1 MNNRARE
8 PWLYLITDRKA
19 CEPGDVVTLIAQAAA
34 AGVDLVQIRE
44 KDLSARALC
53 QLVERAVAAVEAY
66 ATRVLVNDRFD
77 VALACGAHGVH
88 LTTQSLPTR
97 VVRAQVGD
105 RLMIGVSTHSLE
117 EVRRAEREGA
127 DFVVCGPVF
136 ETPSK
141 QPYGP
146 PLGLAAFAEIVRQT
160 RLPVLGIGGI
170 DLTNFRR
177 VLACGARGIAAIRL
191 FMKAPSVEDVV
202 GQLKR
207 RSS

>member
-1 MNNRARE
+1 MM
-8 PWLYLITDRKA
+8 
-19 CEPGDVVTLIAQAAA
+19 VLIARAAA

-44 KDLSARALC
+44 KDLPARAVC
-53 QLVERAVAAVEAY
+53 HLVERAVAAVKGHS
-66 ATRVLVNDRFD
+66 TRVLVNDRFD
-77 VALACGAHGVH
+77 IALACGAHGVH

-117 EVRRAEREGA
+117 EVKRAEREGA

-141 QPYGP
+141 RPYGP

-170 DLTNFRR
+170 NLTNFRR

-191 FMKAPSVEDVV
+191 FMEATSVEDVV
-202 GQLKR
+202 RQLKR
-207 RSS
+207 KSSSYSFHGWLW